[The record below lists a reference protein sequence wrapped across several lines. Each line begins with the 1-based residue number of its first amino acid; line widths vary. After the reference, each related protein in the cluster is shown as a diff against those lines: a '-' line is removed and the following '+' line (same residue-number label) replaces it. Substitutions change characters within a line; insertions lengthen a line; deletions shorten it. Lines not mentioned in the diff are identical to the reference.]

1 MRRCY
6 WSSFVFGL
14 PLVALLLAV
23 VGVDGEGDDVLLEVF
38 YKISCPHCAAFLAAA
53 LAPLASAGLPPGRV
67 KITVLPMIR
76 PLESTEACLEDPL
89 CAGALPPLCALKGT
103 LPPPVDL
110 ASQELPSVLKYL
122 ACDVLR
128 PGGEPLTADLV
139 AACAAE
145 AGLDAVELGR
155 CAAGP
160 EVFDLLFSEHYAG
173 RILAAIHRL
182 QSSGFPDHIAMPWVF
197 LDGQLL
203 QCSGD
208 GCTGVVQ
215 PSGVTPLPQPGSLLY
230 LVCSKLEPQPA
241 ACADVHG
248 YEASHALVPA
258 GVSECLSCVE
268 TTAFRWS
275 SLGGRGRGGGLG
287 GRRWHRAAGLCA
299 DLGLL
304 AGAPGAGLQLAAR
317 DPGVLHALR
326 DFLLGQAYWP
336 QVDLAAQPWV
346 SRRQGDH
353 REVETRVECL
363 DVPDGRPHVVQQP
376 PQSDLA
382 GRRPAHQ
389 HPRGGAQEALHE
401 FVREPEGQD
410 LGQDDRWGEGKEQG
424 ARRRRY
430 LPGER
435 RFRVQV
441 LPGEGAPRAGA
452 LGRGRRRHV
461 EE

>member
-1 MRRCY
+1 MQ
-6 WSSFVFGL
+6 V
-14 PLVALLLAV
+14 VARQGSQTRLQI
-23 VGVDGEGDDVLLEVF
+23 G
-38 YKISCPHCAAFLAAA
+38 SP
-53 LAPLASAGLPPGRV
+53 SAGRAQ
-67 KITVLPMIR
+67 R
-76 PLESTEACLEDPL
+76 
-89 CAGALPPLCALKGT
+89 
-103 LPPPVDL
+103 
-110 ASQELPSVLKYL
+110 
-122 ACDVLR
+122 
-128 PGGEPLTADLV
+128 
-139 AACAAE
+139 E
-145 AGLDAVELGR
+145 AGLERVE
-155 CAAGP
+155 
-160 EVFDLLFSEHYAG
+160 VKTSEG
-173 RILAAIHRL
+173 
-182 QSSGFPDHIAMPWVF
+182 
-197 LDGQLL
+197 LDGNLVGNDSQLPPTTFL
-203 QCSGD
+203 QRSGAPQ
-208 GCTGVVQ
+208 V
-215 PSGVTPLPQPGSLLY
+215 LPQ
-230 LVCSKLEPQPA
+230 VPA
-241 ACADVHG
+241 VAAAEVEHVHG
-248 YEASHALVPA
+248 A
-258 GVSECLSCVE
+258 
-268 TTAFRWS
+268 RR
-275 SLGGRGRGGGLG
+275 GGRRPVVVVGGGRGGGLG

>member
-275 SLGGRGRGGGLG
+275 SLGGRGRGGGRVGAASPWLFALGACLVLAVGLVVHTARRSRWARSLQELRQVSRPPVAQSSPSSAG
-287 GRRWHRAAGLCA
+287 GRLRGEEGGPAA
-299 DLGLL
+299 
-304 AGAPGAGLQLAAR
+304 
-317 DPGVLHALR
+317 
-326 DFLLGQAYWP
+326 
-336 QVDLAAQPWV
+336 
-346 SRRQGDH
+346 
-353 REVETRVECL
+353 E
-363 DVPDGRPHVVQQP
+363 
-376 PQSDLA
+376 
-382 GRRPAHQ
+382 
-389 HPRGGAQEALHE
+389 
-401 FVREPEGQD
+401 
-410 LGQDDRWGEGKEQG
+410 
-424 ARRRRY
+424 
-430 LPGER
+430 
-435 RFRVQV
+435 
-441 LPGEGAPRAGA
+441 
-452 LGRGRRRHV
+452 
-461 EE
+461 